1 MNGKLYG
8 IGLGP
13 GDPELMTLKAA
24 RLISN
29 ATHVAYPTL
38 ETGASFARSIAQD
51 HLRTDVQEIA
61 ITIPMSVARKP
72 AQDAYDKG
80 AREIRNVLETGHDV
94 VVLCEGDPFF
104 YGSFMYLF
112 SRLAEDFKAEIIPG
126 VNSVSACASVVERP
140 LVARSEVLTILPA
153 TLSTEDLSTKIAS
166 AEAIAIMKVG
176 RHLGKVKDILAAQ
189 NLMDFAHYVERAT
202 LPNQRVM
209 PLAKAHDIAPYFSMI
224 LVSKGNDPWL

>member
-24 RLISN
+24 RLIGN
-29 ATHVAYPTL
+29 ASCLAYPVL
-38 ETGASFARSIAQD
+38 ETGTSFARSIAESHIQD
-51 HLRTDVQEIA
+51 GTREIE
-61 ITIPMSVARKP
+61 ITIPMSVERKP
-72 AQDAYDKG
+72 AQDAYDTG
-80 AREIRNVLETGHDV
+80 AAEIRTVLEAGKDV

-112 SRLAEDFKAEIIPG
+112 SRLSDDFDVEIVPG

-140 LVARSEVLTILPA
+140 LVARSEVLTIVPA
-153 TLSTEDLSTKIAS
+153 TLPNEDLSTKIAN

-176 RHLGKVKDILAAQ
+176 RHLGKVKEILTAQ
-189 NLMDFAHYVERAT
+189 NLMGFAHYVERAT
-202 LPNQRVM
+202 LPNQKVM
-209 PLAKAHDIAPYFSMI
+209 SLADAPDIAPYFSMI

>member
-24 RLISN
+24 RLIGS
-29 ATHVAYPTL
+29 ATCVAYPTL

-51 HLRTDVQEIA
+51 HLADGVREIA

-80 AREIRNVLETGHDV
+80 ADDIRAVLETGSDV

-112 SRLAEDFKAEIIPG
+112 SRLSEDFTVEIIPG
-126 VNSVSACASVVERP
+126 VNSVSACAAIVERP
-140 LVARSEVLTILPA
+140 LVARSEVLTIVPA
-153 TLSTEDLSTKIAS
+153 TLPAADLSAKIAN

-176 RHLGKVKDILAAQ
+176 RHLAKVKDILATQ
-189 NLMDFAHYVERAT
+189 NLLDFAHYIERAT

-209 PLAKAHDIAPYFSMI
+209 PLAKAPETAPYFSMI

>member
-24 RLISN
+24 RLIS
-29 ATHVAYPTL
+29 AAGCIAYPTL
-38 ETGASFARSIAQD
+38 ESGSSFARSIAESHIID
-51 HLRTDVQEIA
+51 DAKEIA
-61 ITIPMSVARKP
+61 IEIPMSVARKP
-72 AQDAYDKG
+72 AQDAYDRG
-80 AREIRNVLETGHDV
+80 AEEIRAVLETGKDV

-112 SRLAEDFKAEIIPG
+112 SRLSDGFDVEIVPG

-140 LVARSEVLTILPA
+140 LVARSEVLTIVPA
-153 TLSTEDLSTKIAS
+153 TLPAEELAEKIAN
-166 AEAIAIMKVG
+166 AEAISVMKVG
-176 RHLGKVKDILAAQ
+176 RHLRKVKDILTDQ
-189 NLMDFAHYVERAT
+189 NLMQYAHYIERAT
-202 LPNQRVM
+202 LPNQKVM
-209 PLAKAHDIAPYFSMI
+209 PLKDAPEKAPYFSMI

>member
-24 RLISN
+24 RLIGN
-29 ATHVAYPTL
+29 ASCLAYPTL
-38 ETGASFARSIAQD
+38 DSGSSFARSIAET
-51 HLRTDVQEIA
+51 HITDGTKEIA
-61 ITIPMSVARKP
+61 IEIPMSVARKP

-80 AREIRNVLETGHDV
+80 AEEIRAVLETGKDV

-112 SRLAEDFKAEIIPG
+112 SRLSGDFDVEIVPG

-140 LVARSEVLTILPA
+140 LVARSEVLTIVPA
-153 TLSTEDLSTKIAS
+153 TLPAEELAQKIAN
-166 AEAIAIMKVG
+166 AEAISVMKVG
-176 RHLGKVKDILAAQ
+176 RHLSKVKAILTDQ
-189 NLMDFAHYVERAT
+189 NLMEYAHYIERAT
-202 LPNQRVM
+202 LPNQKVM
-209 PLAKAHDIAPYFSMI
+209 PLADAPEKAPYFSMI

>member
-24 RLISN
+24 RLIGAASC
-29 ATHVAYPTL
+29 VAYPTL
-38 ETGASFARSIAQD
+38 ETGLSFARSIAQGYLSKGV
-51 HLRTDVQEIA
+51 HEIA
-61 ITIPMSVARKP
+61 IAIPMSVARKP

-80 AREIRNVLETGHDV
+80 AKEIRDVLETGRDV
-94 VVLCEGDPFF
+94 VVLCEGDPLF

-112 SRLAEDFKAEIIPG
+112 SRLSEDFEVEIVPG

-140 LVARSEVLTILPA
+140 LVARSEVLTIVPA
-153 TLSTEDLSTKIAS
+153 TLPTEELSVRIAS

-176 RHLGKVKDILAAQ
+176 RHLGKVRDILRAQ
-189 NLMDFAHYVERAT
+189 GLMDFAHYVERAT

-209 PLAKAHDIAPYFSMI
+209 PLAKAHDTAPYFSMI

>member
-1 MNGKLYG
+1 MSGKLYG

-24 RLISN
+24 RLIGN
-29 ATHVAYPTL
+29 AACIAYPTL
-38 ETGASFARSIAQD
+38 ESGSSFARSIAENHIAAD
-51 HLRTDVQEIA
+51 TKEIA
-61 ITIPMSVARKP
+61 IEIPMSVARKP

-80 AREIRNVLETGHDV
+80 AIEIRTVLKAGKDV

-112 SRLAEDFKAEIIPG
+112 SRLSDDFDVEIVPG

-140 LVARSEVLTILPA
+140 LVARSEVLTIVPA
-153 TLSTEDLSTKIAS
+153 TLPAEDLAQKIAN
-166 AEAIAIMKVG
+166 AEAISVMKVG
-176 RHLGKVKDILAAQ
+176 RHLGKVKDILTDQ
-189 NLMDFAHYVERAT
+189 NLMQYAHYIERAT
-202 LPNQRVM
+202 LPNQKVM
-209 PLAKAHDIAPYFSMI
+209 PLADAPEKAPYFSMI

>member
-24 RLISN
+24 RLIGAASC
-29 ATHVAYPTL
+29 VAYPML
-38 ETGASFARSIAQD
+38 ETGASFARAIAQD
-51 HLRTDVQEIA
+51 HLREGVREIA
-61 ITIPMSVARKP
+61 IEIPMSVARKP

-80 AREIRNVLETGHDV
+80 ADEIREALKAGADV

-112 SRLAEDFKAEIIPG
+112 SRLSEEFDVEIVPG

-140 LVARSEVLTILPA
+140 LVARSEVLTIVPA
-153 TLSTEDLSTKIAS
+153 TLPADDLSVKIAN
-166 AEAIAIMKVG
+166 AEAIAVMKVG
-176 RHLGKVKDILAAQ
+176 RHLCKVKEILATQ

-202 LPNQRVM
+202 LPNQKAM
-209 PLAKAHDIAPYFSMI
+209 PLADAPDIAPYFSMI

>member
-13 GDPELMTLKAA
+13 GDPELMTLKAV
-24 RLISN
+24 RLIGN
-29 ATHVAYPTL
+29 ASCVAYPVL
-38 ETGASFARSIAQD
+38 ETGTSFARSIAEGHIQD
-51 HLRTDVQEIA
+51 GTREIE
-61 ITIPMSVARKP
+61 IIIPMSVERKP
-72 AQDAYDKG
+72 AQDAYDTG
-80 AREIRNVLETGHDV
+80 AAEIRTVLETGKDV

-112 SRLAEDFKAEIIPG
+112 SRLSDDFDVEIVPG

-140 LVARSEVLTILPA
+140 LVARSEVLTIVPA
-153 TLSTEDLSTKIAS
+153 TLPAEDLSTKIAN

-176 RHLGKVKDILAAQ
+176 RHLRKVKDILSAQ
-189 NLMDFAHYVERAT
+189 NLMGFAHYVERAT

-209 PLAKAHDIAPYFSMI
+209 SLGDAPDKAPYFSMI

>member
-1 MNGKLYG
+1 MSGKLYG

-24 RLISN
+24 RLIG
-29 ATHVAYPTL
+29 AAGCIAYPTL
-38 ETGASFARSIAQD
+38 ETGSSFARSIAQD
-51 HLRTDVQEIA
+51 YIANGTKEIA
-61 ITIPMSVARKP
+61 IEIPMSVARKP

-80 AREIRNVLETGHDV
+80 AVEIRAVLEAGKDV

-112 SRLAEDFKAEIIPG
+112 SRLSDDFDVEIVPG

-140 LVARSEVLTILPA
+140 LVARSEVLTIVPA
-153 TLSTEDLSTKIAS
+153 TLPAAELSQKIAN
-166 AEAIAIMKVG
+166 AEAISVMKVG
-176 RHLGKVKDILAAQ
+176 RHLSKVKDILTDQ
-189 NLMDFAHYVERAT
+189 NLMGYAHYIERAT
-202 LPNQRVM
+202 LPNQKVM
-209 PLAKAHDIAPYFSMI
+209 PLVDAPDVAPYFSMI

>member
-24 RLISN
+24 RLIGA
-29 ATHVAYPTL
+29 ATCVAYPML
-38 ETGASFARSIAQD
+38 ETGASFARAIAQD
-51 HLRTDVQEIA
+51 HLRDGVQEIA
-61 ITIPMSVARKP
+61 IAIPMTVARKP
-72 AQDAYDKG
+72 AQDAYDLG
-80 AREIRNVLETGHDV
+80 ADEIRKVLKTGRDV

-112 SRLAEDFKAEIIPG
+112 SRLSEDFQVEIVPG

-140 LVARSEVLTILPA
+140 LVARSEVLTIVPA
-153 TLSTEDLSTKIAS
+153 TLPADDLSVKIAN
-166 AEAIAIMKVG
+166 AEAIALMKVG
-176 RHLGKVKDILAAQ
+176 RHLSKVKDILKAQ
-189 NLMDFAHYVERAT
+189 NLMDYAHYVERAT
-202 LPNQRVM
+202 LPNQKVM
-209 PLAKAHDIAPYFSMI
+209 PLGDAPDVAPYFSMI